1 MSRTVYVNGEFLPE
15 EDAKISIFDRG
26 FLFADGVYEVST
38 ILDGKL
44 VDNASHLAR
53 LQRSLG
59 ELTIPLPCSMEEL
72 EAIQHELIKRN
83 NIDAGS
89 VYIQVTRGAE
99 DRNFLWSEGLEPSLI
114 LFTQT
119 RGAKMD
125 DVAEVGL
132 NVVSQP
138 DIRWQRR
145 DIKTVALLP
154 ASLAK
159 KKAIAAGA
167 NDAWLVEDGFITEGT
182 SNNAHII
189 TRDGKLI
196 TRALSNKILH
206 GITRKAVL
214 ALADE
219 AGLTVEERSFTPDEV
234 KAAAEAFV
242 TSATMFVAP
251 VVSFDGAAIGDG
263 KPGPFTKRL
272 RELYIDFAKKSLS

>member
-59 ELTIPLPCSMEEL
+59 ELTIPLPCSMQEL

-99 DRNFLWSEGLEPSLI
+99 DRNFLWSEGLKPSLI
-114 LFTQT
+114 LFTQS

-251 VVSFDGAAIGDG
+251 VVSFDGTAIGDG
-263 KPGPFTKRL
+263 KPGPFTRRL
-272 RELYIDFAKKSLS
+272 RELYLDFAKKSLS

>member
-99 DRNFLWSEGLEPSLI
+99 DRNFLWSEGLKPSLI
-114 LFTQT
+114 LFTQS

-251 VVSFDGAAIGDG
+251 VVSFDGTAIGDG
-263 KPGPFTKRL
+263 KPGPFTRRL
-272 RELYIDFAKKSLS
+272 RELYLDFAKKSLS

>member
-1 MSRTVYVNGEFLPE
+1 MSRTVYVNGEYLPE

-44 VDNASHLAR
+44 VDNAGHLAR
-53 LQRSLG
+53 LQRSLD
-59 ELTIPLPCSMEEL
+59 ELAIPAPCSMEEI
-72 EAIQHELIKRN
+72 ETIQHTLIERN
-83 NIDAGS
+83 GITAGS
-89 VYIQVTRGAE
+89 IYLQVTRGAE
-99 DRNFLWSEGLEPSLI
+99 DRNFLWSEGLKPSLI
-114 LFTQT
+114 MFTQT

-125 DVAEVGL
+125 KVAEKGL
-132 NVVSQP
+132 DVISLP

-159 KKAIAAGA
+159 RKAVTEGA
-167 NDAWLVEDGFITEGT
+167 NDAWLVEDGMITEGT

-189 TRDGKLI
+189 TKDGKLV

-214 ALADE
+214 ALAEE
-219 AGLTVEERSFTPDEV
+219 AGLVVEERSFSPDEV
-234 KAAAEAFV
+234 KDAAEAFV
-242 TSATMFVAP
+242 TSATMFVSP
-251 VVSFDGAAIGDG
+251 VVSFDGTKIGDG
-263 KPGPFTKRL
+263 KPGPHTTRL
-272 RELYIDFAKKSLS
+272 RELYVTFAKKSLS

>member
-44 VDNASHLAR
+44 VDNAAHLAR

-59 ELTIPLPCSMEEL
+59 ELAIPLPCSMEEL

-99 DRNFLWSEGLEPSLI
+99 DRNFLWSDELKPSLV

-125 DVAEVGL
+125 NVAEVGL

-251 VVSFDGAAIGDG
+251 VVSFDGTAIGDG
-263 KPGPFTKRL
+263 KPGPFTRRL
-272 RELYIDFAKKSLS
+272 RELYLDFAKKSLS

>member
-99 DRNFLWSEGLEPSLI
+99 DRNFLWSEGLKPSLI
-114 LFTQT
+114 LFTQS

-125 DVAEVGL
+125 NVAEVGL

-251 VVSFDGAAIGDG
+251 VVSFDGTAIGDG
-263 KPGPFTKRL
+263 KPGPFTRRL
-272 RELYIDFAKKSLS
+272 RELYLDFAKKSLS

>member
-1 MSRTVYVNGEFLPE
+1 MSRIVYVNGQYLPE

-44 VDNASHLAR
+44 VDNAAHLAR
-53 LQRSLG
+53 LQRSLN
-59 ELTIPLPCSMEEL
+59 ELDIPAPCSMDEIER
-72 EAIQHELIKRN
+72 IQHTLIERN
-83 NIDAGS
+83 GIEAGS
-89 VYIQVTRGAE
+89 IYLQVTRGAE
-99 DRNFLWSEGLEPSLI
+99 DRNFLWSEGLHPTLI
-114 LFTQT
+114 MFTQT
-119 RGAKMD
+119 RGAKAD
-125 DVAEVGL
+125 KAANEGL
-132 NVVSQP
+132 AVVSHP

-159 KKAIAAGA
+159 REAIAKGA

-189 TRDGKLI
+189 TKDGKLI

-214 ALADE
+214 ALA
-219 AGLTVEERSFTPDEV
+219 EEG
-234 KAAAEAFV
+234 
-242 TSATMFVAP
+242 
-251 VVSFDGAAIGDG
+251 GA
-263 KPGPFTKRL
+263 L
-272 RELYIDFAKKSLS
+272 H

>member
-44 VDNASHLAR
+44 VDNAAHLAR

-59 ELTIPLPCSMEEL
+59 ELAIPLPCTMEEL

-99 DRNFLWSEGLEPSLI
+99 DRNFLWSEGLKPSLV

-125 DVAEVGL
+125 SVAEVGL

-154 ASLAK
+154 ASMAK
-159 KKAIAAGA
+159 KKAIADGA

-251 VVSFDGAAIGDG
+251 VVSFDGTAIGDG